1 MLDSGHTKVKKTGV
15 VHPRKTYKHED
26 RNALMEMDSGARGT
40 QEALNPDIQQGVVT
54 SLPEGGNV

>member
-1 MLDSGHTKVKKTGV
+1 MKKTGV